1 MTYHSRI
8 LTIGAL
14 ALSSAFLLSQPA
26 SAQNG
31 RPLAFGKNGMV
42 VAASPTAAQLGQQV
56 LINGGN
62 AVDAIVTTAAAVA
75 LMEPNLSSPLGVGYL
90 LYYSPE
96 IGEVKGLEFGGTGPA
111 ALKLDDYTS
120 NEIRNRGAKSIAV
133 PGNIAGWVTVLEEHG
148 TISVAEAFEPV
159 IKLAEEGF
167 PLTEALAKSMNSLID
182 QAKEAGFE
190 ETITHWGKEDGSPW
204 AAGDVYKNEGYANT
218 LRAVAEEGL
227 EIIYGGRLGEE
238 IVNTVQKYGG
248 YLSLDDMKNYEPEW
262 MTPISVDYR
271 GYTVYSN
278 SPPSSGLQ
286 VLQTL
291 NILEGYDLKEM
302 GHNSPDYLHVMMEA
316 VNLAA
321 TDRDAFIGDPEF
333 VDMPIDKLLSDEAAE
348 ERRALIDMEKA
359 TTSYPPSF
367 QEGTT
372 HFSAADKWGNV
383 IAVTNTLASGWGS
396 RITAGETGMIINN
409 AYAYANH
416 DPEHPGVIGPNR
428 RQAWCLSPMMIF
440 DDQNRFWASVG
451 TPGGETI
458 QQTQTQVIVNLIDF
472 GMDAQTAV
480 EKPRFA
486 HTWMGQ
492 PDYDFPEF
500 GVLSTSLDA
509 GLEDEVYSTLEEK
522 GHPIQRAERFGYT
535 GSNAVI
541 RRDHESGW
549 YTGGADPR
557 RLLYAVGH

>member
-1 MTYHSRI
+1 MTYYSRVLSISALTLSGALI
-8 LTIGAL
+8 LTL
-14 ALSSAFLLSQPA
+14 PV

-42 VAASPTAAQLGQQV
+42 VAASPTAAQIGQQV
-56 LINGGN
+56 LIDGGN
-62 AVDAIVTTAAAVA
+62 AVDAIVATAAAVG

-96 IGEVKGLEFGGTGPA
+96 IGEVKGLEFGGRGPA
-111 ALKLDDYTS
+111 SLTLDAYTS

-159 IKLAEEGF
+159 IKLAQEGY
-167 PLTEALAKSMNSLID
+167 PLTEGMAKSMNSLID

-190 ETITHWGKEDGSPW
+190 ETIQYWGKEDGSPW
-204 AAGDVYKNEGYANT
+204 AAGDIYKNEGYANT
-218 LRAVAEEGL
+218 LKAVVDEGL
-227 EIIYGGRLGEE
+227 EVIYGGRLGEE
-238 IVNTVQKYGG
+238 IANTVQKYGG
-248 YLSLDDMKNYEPEW
+248 FLTIEDLKNYKPEW
-262 MTPISVDYR
+262 MTPVSVDYR
-271 GYTVYSN
+271 GYKVYTSA
-278 SPPSSGLQ
+278 PPSSGLQ
-286 VLQTL
+286 VLETL
-291 NILEGYDLKEM
+291 NILEGYDLKSM
-302 GHNSPDYLHVMMEA
+302 GNNTPEYLHVMMEA

-321 TDRDAFIGDPEF
+321 TDRDAFIGDPDF
-333 VDMPIDKLLSDEAAE
+333 VEIPVEKLLSDETAE
-348 ERRALIDMEKA
+348 ARRELINMEEA

-383 IAVTNTLASGWGS
+383 IAVTNTLSSGWGS
-396 RITAGETGMIINN
+396 RITGGETGMIINN

-416 DPEHPGVIGPNR
+416 NPEHPGSIGPNR

-472 GMDAQTAV
+472 GMDAQSAV
-480 EKPRFA
+480 ERPRFA

-492 PDYDFPEF
+492 PDYDFPDF

-509 GLEDEVYSTLEEK
+509 GLADEVYTELEAM
-522 GHPIQRAERFGYT
+522 GHPIDKAERFGYT

-541 RRDHESGW
+541 RRDQESGW

-557 RLLYAVGH
+557 RLLYAVGY

>member
-14 ALSSAFLLSQPA
+14 ALSSAFLLSLPA

-111 ALKLDDYTS
+111 ALKLDEYTS
-120 NEIRNRGAKSIAV
+120 NEIRNRGAKSVAV

-148 TISVAEAFEPV
+148 TISIAEAFELV

-248 YLSLDDMKNYEPEW
+248 YLSLDDMKNYKPEW

-509 GLEDEVYSTLEEK
+509 GLEDEVYST
-522 GHPIQRAERFGYT
+522 
-535 GSNAVI
+535 
-541 RRDHESGW
+541 
-549 YTGGADPR
+549 
-557 RLLYAVGH
+557 

>member
-1 MTYHSRI
+1 MTYHSRV
-8 LTIGAL
+8 LTLGAL
-14 ALSSAFLLSQPA
+14 AISGAFLLTSMA
-26 SAQNG
+26 AAQNG

-42 VAASPTAAQLGQQV
+42 VAASPTAAQIGQQV
-56 LINGGN
+56 LIDGGN
-62 AVDAIVTTAAAVA
+62 AVDAIVATAAAVG

-190 ETITHWGKEDGSPW
+190 ETITYWGKEDGSPW

-248 YLSLDDMKNYEPEW
+248 YLSLDDMKNYKPEW
-262 MTPISVDYR
+262 MTPVSVDYR
-271 GYTVYSN
+271 GYKVYS
-278 SPPSSGLQ
+278 SAPPSSGLQ

-321 TDRDAFIGDPEF
+321 TDRDAYIGDPNF

-396 RITAGETGMIINN
+396 RITGGETGMIINN

-500 GVLSTSLDA
+500 GVLATSLDA
-509 GLEDEVYSTLEEK
+509 GLDDEVYSTLEEK

-549 YTGGADPR
+549 YMGGADPR

>member
-1 MTYHSRI
+1 MTYYTRI
-8 LTIGAL
+8 LSLSVLAL
-14 ALSSAFLLSQPA
+14 AGILTLALPV

-42 VAASPTAAQLGQQV
+42 VAASPTAAQIGQKV
-56 LINGGN
+56 LIDGGN
-62 AVDAIVTTAAAVA
+62 AVDAIVATAAAVG

-90 LYYSPE
+90 LYHSGE
-96 IGEVKGLEFGGTGPA
+96 TGEVKSLEFGGRGPA
-111 ALKLDDYTS
+111 SLTLDAYTS
-120 NEIRNRGAKSIAV
+120 NEIRNLGAKSIAV
-133 PGNIAGWVTVLEEHG
+133 PGNIAGWVTVLKEHG
-148 TISVAEAFEPV
+148 TISVADAFEPA
-159 IKLAEEGF
+159 IKLAEDGF

-182 QAKEAGFE
+182 QATKSGYE
-190 ETITHWGKEDGSPW
+190 ETIKFWGRPGGEPW
-204 AAGDVYKNEGYANT
+204 KAGDIYKNPAYANT
-218 LRAVAEEGL
+218 LRAVANDGL
-227 EIIYGGRLGEE
+227 EVIYGGSLGEE
-238 IVNTVQKYGG
+238 IAKTVQKYGG
-248 YLSLDDMKNYEPEW
+248 FLTVEDLKNYKPEW
-262 MTPISVDYR
+262 MTPVSTDYR
-271 GYTVYSN
+271 GYKVYTSA
-278 SPPSSGLQ
+278 PPSSGLQ
-286 VLQTL
+286 VLETL
-291 NILEGYDLKEM
+291 NILEGYDLEAM
-302 GHNSPDYLHVMMEA
+302 GHNSPDFLHVMMEA

-321 TDRDAFIGDPEF
+321 TDRDAYIGDPDF
-333 VDMPIDKLLSDEAAE
+333 VDNPVEKLLSDETAKA
-348 ERRALIDMEKA
+348 RRELINMEKA

-383 IAVTNTLASGWGS
+383 IAITNTLSSGWGS

-416 DPEHPGVIGPNR
+416 NPDHPGTIGANR

-440 DDQNRFWASVG
+440 DDKNRFWASVG

-472 GMDAQTAV
+472 KMDAQSAV

-500 GVLSTSLDA
+500 GVLATSLDA
-509 GLEDEVYSTLEEK
+509 GLPDEVYSKLEAM
-522 GHPIQRAERFGYT
+522 GHPIDKAALYGYT

-541 RRDHESGW
+541 QRDQDSGW

-557 RLLYAVGH
+557 RVLYAVGH